1 MNKILKKI
9 AEEEHIVT
17 MENIDD
23 VANWLVDQL
32 VVKNAKK
39 IKSAVIEGLKTTV
52 NEDDV
57 ENIGTYDYN
66 DTVALIIN
74 HTVDDIVDNFE
85 WKYAIGDYSYAGME
99 NEIDE
104 HIRLMFL
111 KRLNCKRI

>member
-32 VVKNAKK
+32 VTKNAKK
-39 IKSAVIEGLKTTV
+39 IKSAVIDGLKTTV

-57 ENIGTYDYN
+57 EKRFVGNHDDYVEIGNI
-66 DTVALIIN
+66 IKQI
-74 HTVDDIVDNFE
+74 F
-85 WKYAIGDYSYAGME
+85 K
-99 NEIDE
+99 
-104 HIRLMFL
+104 
-111 KRLNCKRI
+111 